1 MRTDPDDLPLT
12 ALVAR
17 EYVALDPARFIK
29 PLVVLTGEARWA
41 LERDTRLR
49 REAKA
54 DRESSHGAMK
64 ARKRWWRRTHGDVP
78 FEAAKYFT
86 DRHRKTK
93 P

>member
-49 REAKA
+49 REAK
-54 DRESSHGAMK
+54 DVRDSSRRSMK
-64 ARKRWWRRTHGDVP
+64 ARKRWWQRTHGDVP

-86 DRHRKTK
+86 NRNRKTR
-93 P
+93 